1 MKKNKAGEK
10 EIAFGAVGS
19 AQEAALQRH
28 LSKALSR
35 CKMWSQGGA
44 GRREVKRKNNEKVLF
59 NFWGAESYSF

>member
-1 MKKNKAGEK
+1 MPVSRSPHSGRFQHIGGIFIVIMKKNKAGEK

-35 CKMWSQGGA
+35 CKM
-44 GRREVKRKNNEKVLF
+44 
-59 NFWGAESYSF
+59 

>member
-35 CKMWSQGGA
+35 CKM
-44 GRREVKRKNNEKVLF
+44 
-59 NFWGAESYSF
+59 